1 MMLGNEEKN
10 THSITN
16 FTMDGTEKTIQDILS
31 KLKFVSKIQ
40 KGYKVNVKELS
51 FNNNNFLE
59 WIKRKWYGET
69 KEDTLK
75 FVEDLYDLSFKTII
89 NFKKRDELFYR
100 NMSNNILNALQD
112 SKEGIHSLIET
123 YKEDVMFV
131 SRIEA
136 LESTLDTKINMLN
149 NY

>member
-1 MMLGNEEKN
+1 MLGNEEKN

>member
-1 MMLGNEEKN
+1 MLGNEEKN

-31 KLKFVSKIQ
+31 NLKFVSKIQ